1 MVKLALAVALAVCL
15 AACGTSQPDPSRHSA
30 SPAPVPTGSL
40 LPVGSAEPSSGPSL
54 SPTAV
59 PSATPAPSAPTSAA
73 IPVGRI
79 AVVVTND
86 LRVRSKPRVAADSKL
101 QTPLLDKG
109 RAVYVVAG
117 PVEASG
123 FAWYQ
128 VAPMR
133 ADDGFIDLP
142 FGWVAAAGKDGEP
155 WVEGDGY
162 RCPSQPTGVSAFL
175 AVPALAGL
183 ACFGKHDLS
192 ISGLLA
198 RPEAT
203 CGVDIGWTI
212 APEWL
217 GSTCPQPMF
226 YLADATKA
234 EASIN
239 LVLNPGI
246 DVRHL
251 DPGVEPPDWIA
262 VRVTG
267 HFDVRAAATCRGVV
281 TEPGTT
287 IELSPAEI
295 VLSCRATFV
304 VTDIQRSG
312 NQP

>member
-1 MVKLALAVALAVCL
+1 VKLALAAILALCL
-15 AACGTSQPDPSRHSA
+15 AACGTSQPDSSDQSSSPAAPAA
-30 SPAPVPTGSL
+30 SPTASI
-40 LPVGSAEPSSGPSL
+40 LPVGSVDPSPQGSL
-54 SPTAV
+54 SPTPA
-59 PSATPAPSAPTSAA
+59 PPAPSSPTSAA
-73 IPVGRI
+73 IHVGTI
-79 AVVVTND
+79 ALVVTND

-101 QTPLLDKG
+101 LTPLLDKG
-109 RAVYVVAG
+109 RAVYVVDG
-117 PVEASG
+117 PVQASG
-123 FAWYQ
+123 FTWYQ

-133 ADDGFIDLP
+133 AEDEFIDVP
-142 FGWVAAAGKDGEP
+142 FVWVAAAGKDGEP
-155 WVEGDGY
+155 WVAGGGF
-162 RCPSQPTGVSAFL
+162 RCPAQPTGVSAFL

-183 ACFGKHDLS
+183 ACFGRHDLE
-192 ISGLLA
+192 ISGRLA

-234 EASIN
+234 DASFN

-251 DPGVEPPDWIA
+251 DPGIEPADWIA

-281 TEPGTT
+281 TEPGST
-287 IELSPAEI
+287 IELSPDEI

-304 VTDIQRSG
+304 VTDIARSG
-312 NQP
+312 DLP

>member
-1 MVKLALAVALAVCL
+1 VKLALAVVLALCL
-15 AACGTSQPDPSRHSA
+15 AACGTSQPDPSRQSA
-30 SPAPVPTGSL
+30 SPAPTSTGSL
-40 LPVGSAEPSSGPSL
+40 LPAGSADPSPGGSL
-54 SPTAV
+54 SPTPE

-73 IPVGRI
+73 IPIGKI
-79 AVVVTND
+79 ALVVTND

-101 QTPLLDKG
+101 LTPLLDKG

-133 ADDGFIDLP
+133 ADNEFIDLP

-155 WVEGDGY
+155 WVAGGGY
-162 RCPSQPTGVSAFL
+162 PCPAQPTGVGAFL

-183 ACFGKHDLS
+183 ACFGRHDLA
-192 ISGLLA
+192 ISGRLA

-226 YLADATKA
+226 YLADDSTSD
-234 EASIN
+234 ASIN

-246 DVRHL
+246 DVRSL
-251 DPGVEPPDWIA
+251 DPGVEPADWIH

-295 VLSCRATFV
+295 VLACRATFV
-304 VTDIQRSG
+304 VTDIERSG
-312 NQP
+312 DLP